1 MQCIENIE
9 EEMNIELEMVNVPW
23 VSPRPYEYSRIHLHT
38 YNILANINTLELLCV
53 CCPAVGFVYEPT
65 LN

>member
-1 MQCIENIE
+1 
-9 EEMNIELEMVNVPW
+9 MNIELVMVNVPW